1 MNQHCEFAV
10 HPPLEPVRA
19 DDFTGECVSVL
30 WVNLTRA
37 CLVAG
42 GERGY
47 NGAQAMLARLK
58 REPMS
63 RKPLATALLVASLS
77 VGVTPV
83 ALAVAPYDLDAG
95 VRISDTTSAL
105 GNTAGLDESIKQLAT
120 DRQVNLFVVTI
131 DRFED
136 PSSSSQWTG
145 DFATLNNMGSN
156 DVVLVIA
163 TEARQAYFMAGST
176 SVLSQSQQERI
187 YQNYVYPELANSN
200 YSAAAQAAVTGID
213 AELGSGS
220 GLGLAAGGAAAL
232 LGVAAVAGG
241 GAWLFNRSRASR
253 RSQASGTQQQSQP
266 TNRGQTP
273 PINQPSLTELRITA
287 GQHLVTTDDAIAHS
301 LQEVEFA
308 RLQYGEK
315 EVAPFVAAIDNA
327 KAHLQRSFQLQKQLD
342 DEVPDT
348 EEDQRAWLTEIIAR
362 TEDAQQA
369 LNEQVT
375 NFTRLRKLAESAPQA
390 LATLRQE
397 IDSAE
402 PLFAPAE
409 AALARLGKLYSPSAF
424 GAVADN
430 VTEARTRLSFA
441 REEADETEQ
450 LLTDDNRNQA
460 ILALR
465 AGEEALGQA
474 KGLLEAVHH
483 AERDLGAMSASLD
496 NALIIA
502 ERDVASA
509 QELARTGAGSSSQL
523 SGAAAGVQ
531 AVLGQIQS
539 QRSAG
544 LIDPYQL
551 NQRLHEVRSELD
563 TALDTVRQ
571 THEQERSARETLN
584 HALVSAQAQIS
595 SANDYVWARR
605 GGVRAE
611 ARTRLREA
619 ERHLAEAQRLHQSEP
634 VTALSHANDAIR
646 LASDAQR
653 LARNDVDR
661 FNQTTGYNRGSNRNY
676 NSAMLGGIL
685 LGTLLGGSSGPGGFG
700 GGAFGGGFGGGGFS
714 GGGGAGGNF

>member
-1 MNQHCEFAV
+1 M
-10 HPPLEPVRA
+10 
-19 DDFTGECVSVL
+19 SVL
-30 WVNLTRA
+30 WVNRPRT

-42 GERGY
+42 GKQGY
-47 NGAQAMLARLK
+47 NGAQVMLACLK

-63 RKPLATALLVASLS
+63 RKPLATALLVTSLS
-77 VGVTPV
+77 LGVTPV
-83 ALAVAPYDLDAG
+83 ALAAAPYDLDAG

-120 DRQVNLFVVTI
+120 DRQINLFVVTI
-131 DRFED
+131 DQFED
-136 PSSSSQWTG
+136 PSSSSQWTR

-187 YQNYVYPELANSN
+187 YQNYIYPELANSD
-200 YSAAAQAAVTGID
+200 YSAAAQAAVTGIN

-241 GAWLFNRSRASR
+241 GAWLLNRSRASR
-253 RSQASGTQQQSQP
+253 RSQTSGQQQGQS
-266 TNRGQTP
+266 TSRGQTP
-273 PINQPSLTELRITA
+273 PVNQPSLTELRTTA
-287 GQHLVTTDDAIAHS
+287 GEHLVATDDAIAHS

-315 EVAPFVAAIDNA
+315 EVAPFVAAIESA

-342 DEVPDT
+342 DEIPDT

-362 TEDAQQA
+362 TGDAQQA
-369 LNEQVT
+369 LNEQVN
-375 NFTRLRKLAESAPQA
+375 NFTRLRKLVENAPQA

-397 IDSAE
+397 IDSTE
-402 PLFAPAE
+402 SLFAPAE
-409 AALARLGKLYSPSAF
+409 AALGRLNQLYSPSAF
-424 GAVADN
+424 GTVADN

-450 LLTDDNRNQA
+450 LLTGNRNQA
-460 ILALR
+460 VLTLR

-474 KGLLEAVHH
+474 KGLLEAIHH
-483 AERDLGAMSASLD
+483 AERDLGAMAASLD

-502 ERDVASA
+502 ERDVAAA

-531 AVLGQIQS
+531 AVLGQIKS

-544 LIDPYQL
+544 LVDPYQL

-563 TALDTVRQ
+563 TALDAVRQ
-571 THEQERSARETLN
+571 THEQERSARESLN

-653 LARNDVDR
+653 IARNDVDR
-661 FNQTTGYNRGSNRNY
+661 FNQTTGYDRGSNRNY

-685 LGTLLGGSSGPGGFG
+685 LGTLLGGSSGSRSFG
-700 GGAFGGGFGGGGFS
+700 GGTFGGGFGGGTFGGGGFG